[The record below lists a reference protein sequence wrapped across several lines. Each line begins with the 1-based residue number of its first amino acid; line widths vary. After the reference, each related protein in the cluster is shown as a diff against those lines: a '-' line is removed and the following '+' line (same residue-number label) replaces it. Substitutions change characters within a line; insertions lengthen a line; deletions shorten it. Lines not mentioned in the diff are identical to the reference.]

1 MRMSPL
7 PSAPSVLM
15 TADAVGGVW
24 TYAVELCAALG
35 RHGVKVALCTMG
47 ALPSEAQRQ
56 ELAELPNVRLFESTY
71 RLEWMDDPW
80 DDVARAG
87 EWLLEVARA
96 VRPDV
101 VHLNGYAHG
110 ALPFGAPVLMVGHS
124 CVLSWFEAVKGEPA
138 PERYDR
144 YRAEV
149 TAGLRAAHRVV
160 APTAAMLEALERHY
174 GPLPMGRASVIHNAR
189 ERMPLPLGGEG
200 EPGAASDREP
210 FILSAGRLWDEA
222 KNVAALAE
230 IAHALP
236 WPVRVAGETV
246 HPSGGSGIG
255 LHGGFRSDT
264 RLQPLGRLDP
274 LQLAEQM
281 CRASIYALPAR
292 YEPFGLSVLE
302 AAQRGCALVL
312 GDIPSLR
319 EVWGDAAL
327 FVPPEDPRALR
338 DAIRALIDAPSR
350 LRSLATAARA
360 RASRYRAERMGALY
374 LEHYAHLR
382 APRAPAAPTATS
394 S

>member
-1 MRMSPL
+1 MHMSPL

-56 ELAELPNVRLFESTY
+56 ELSELQNVRLFESTY

-87 EWLLEVARA
+87 EWLLDVARA

-110 ALPFGAPVLMVGHS
+110 PLPFGAPVLMVGHS
-124 CVLSWFEAVKGEPA
+124 CVLSWFEAVKGERA

-149 TAGLRAAHRVV
+149 TAGLRAADHVV
-160 APTAAMLEALERHY
+160 APTAAMREALARHY
-174 GPLPMGRASVIHNAR
+174 GPLPAGKVSVIHNAR
-189 ERMPLPLGGEG
+189 ERMPLPLG
-200 EPGAASDREP
+200 EPGAMRDREP

-230 IAHALP
+230 IAHDLP

-246 HPSGGSGIG
+246 HPSGGPGIG
-255 LHGGFRSDT
+255 LPGGPGAGAG
-264 RLQPLGRLDP
+264 LQPLGRLGP

-281 CRASIYALPAR
+281 RRAAIYALPAR

-319 EVWGDAAL
+319 EVWGEAAL

-338 DAIRALIDAPSR
+338 EAIRSLIDTPSR
-350 LRSLATAARA
+350 LRSLATAAHA
-360 RASRYRAERMGALY
+360 RASRYRADRMGALY